1 MNNKNGAY
9 MVFLLILI
17 GSCYPICSGQ
27 ESIFDDIG
35 SEVAGPH
42 DEIDLLKNVH
52 KFVADAKSVGVLDE
66 ELIRVLVAYSI
77 LNKIPVK
84 EVKKFLVAAKF
95 ADLSNTKR
103 SVDFTNDVVA
113 SNKTSSLLSVQR
125 ILLILACLVVIGACS
140 AYIYKE
146 VERQYKEYQQY
157 RAREDLKANVR
168 EVHDTFVQGVND
180 TYNRVKAW
188 WNN

>member
-1 MNNKNGAY
+1 MKNKYGVR
-9 MVFLLILI
+9 MVLILI
-17 GSCYPICSGQ
+17 WFCCYNCSGQ
-27 ESIFDDIG
+27 ESAFDGMNIEMG
-35 SEVAGPH
+35 STS
-42 DEIDLLKNVH
+42 DEIYLLKNIH
-52 KFVADAKSVGVLDE
+52 KFVADAKAAGVLDE

-77 LNKIPVK
+77 LNKIPVE

-103 SVDFTNDVVA
+103 SVDFINDVVA
-113 SNKTSSLLSVQR
+113 SNKSSSLLSVQR
-125 ILLILACLVVIGACS
+125 VLLILACLVVIGACS